1 MSQNTPV
8 LCKTE
13 LQYRRIKPQYGPYY
27 QCIED
32 SYEEFKRSYERNFSQ
47 KYGYLRSHI
56 EKVIYQYLDCG
67 ILHNGFARIKCR
79 ACSHEYLL
87 AFSCKRRHFCPSCH
101 AKRIV
106 EFGEWLCGNVLKKVP
121 HRHFVFSIPKILRI
135 YFLFNR
141 SLLKELSR
149 ISWEVIK
156 DYYKSTCRKEGT
168 PAAVAVIQT
177 FGDYLSFNPH
187 MHILAA
193 DGCFGDDGF
202 FYAPSV
208 IDTASLEKLFI
219 YKIFK
224 MLLSKSL
231 IGQRT
236 IELILSWKH
245 SGFAVYCGNRIY
257 PKEASSTE
265 NMARYI
271 IRASFSQE
279 RMKYYPDEAKVSYQS
294 KYGKDTKEFSSLEWM
309 AALVSHIPDRGGQTV
324 RYLGCY
330 SNATRG
336 RLKKEE
342 NQPQFHIIED
352 ESPKNL
358 NRSWARLI
366 KKIYEVDPL
375 LCPKCGGDMRII
387 AFIDDYKIVKKI
399 LDYLGID
406 EFKRNRPPPKI
417 TTFPD
422 EFDDYV
428 RDDYIDCDQCAR
440 VIIRLQDII
449 MS

>member
-1 MSQNTPV
+1 MSTNAPV
-8 LCKTE
+8 LCKSTK
-13 LQYRRIKPQYGPYY
+13 QYRRRKPQYGPYY

-32 SYEEFKRSYERNFSQ
+32 SFEEFKRSYERDFSQ

-67 ILHNGFARIKCR
+67 ILHNGFARVKCH

-101 AKRIV
+101 VKRVV

-149 ISWEVIK
+149 ISWEIIK
-156 DYYKSTCRKEGT
+156 DYYQSNCRKDGSN

-193 DGCFGDDGF
+193 DGCFSDDGF
-202 FYAPSV
+202 FYAPSINV
-208 IDTASLEKLFI
+208 DTTILEKLFI
-219 YKIFK
+219 HKIFK
-224 MLLSKSL
+224 MLLAKGF
-231 IGQRT
+231 ITNR
-236 IELILSWKH
+236 IVELILSWRH
-245 SGFAVYCGNRIY
+245 TGFGVYCGDRIY

-271 IRASFSQE
+271 IRALFSQE
-279 RMKYYPDEAKVSYQS
+279 RMKYYPSQAKVIYQS

-324 RYLGCY
+324 RYFGRY

-336 RLKKEE
+336 KLKREE
-342 NQPQFHIIED
+342 HDPEYHIIED
-352 ESPKNL
+352 ESPRDL

-366 KKIYEVDPL
+366 RKIYEVNPL
-375 LCPKCGGDMRII
+375 ICPKCGGNMRII
-387 AFIDDYKIVKKI
+387 AFIEDYKIAKKI
-399 LDYLGID
+399 LDYLGIY
-406 EFKRNRPPPKI
+406 EFERKRPPPK
-417 TTFPD
+417 TEATSD
-422 EFDDYV
+422 EFDEYI
-428 RDDYIDCDQCAR
+428 RDDYIDCNHVC
-440 VIIRLQDII
+440 
-449 MS
+449 